1 MIKMGRALEILGI
14 DGIGEIRPGDPLP
27 SIIGDAVVASDL
39 TLQDGDVLVVSQKV
53 VSKAEGRIWMAKE
66 VEPSPLARRLSEGTD
81 KTPQHMEI
89 ILRYTK
95 SIVKMHSKRAI
106 FIIETPHGLVCANGG
121 VDRSNISRE
130 EAYSGLPDDPDR
142 SAREIQEELERR
154 FGRKIGV
161 VISDSFGRPWR
172 VGQIDVAIGLA
183 GFRPLIDYRGATDDY
198 GYELKGTL
206 IALADEIA
214 SAAELVKGKV
224 DRVPVVIVRGLDL
237 DLREGSSKE
246 LIRNPDEDLFR

>member
-1 MIKMGRALEILGI
+1 MARALQILGI
-14 DGIGEIRPGDPLP
+14 DGIGEIRAGDSLP
-27 SIIGDAVVASDL
+27 SIVGDAIVASGL
-39 TLQDGDVLVVSQKV
+39 TLQHGDVVVVSQKV
-53 VSKAEGRIWMAKE
+53 VSKAEGRLWKAKE
-66 VEPSPLARRLSEGTD
+66 IEPSPLARRLSEGTD
-81 KTPQHMEI
+81 KTPEHMEI
-89 ILRYTK
+89 ILRNTK
-95 SIVKMHSKRAI
+95 SIVKMHRDRAI
-106 FIIETPHGLVCANGG
+106 FIIETPHGLICANGG

-130 EAYSGLPDDPDR
+130 EAYTGLPDDPDR
-142 SAREIQEELERR
+142 SAQEIRGELERR
-154 FGRKIGV
+154 FGGKVGV

-183 GFRPLIDYRGATDDY
+183 GFNPIKDYRGETDGY

-237 DLREGSSKE
+237 DLREGSSRE
-246 LIRNPDEDLFR
+246 LIRDLDDDLFR